1 MMLLESDRLG
11 PIEVDDA
18 SIVEL
23 PAGLL
28 GFEDTRR
35 YALVQAD
42 EHGAY
47 SWLHALD
54 DPSLAFL
61 TVVPGFFF
69 PDYSPDVSDDDV
81 AALDLTDAGDAQVL
95 CLVTIAGDDVTANLL
110 GPVVLNVANRTARQV
125 VLADQRWSTR
135 EPLVQAR

>member
-11 PIEVDDA
+11 SIEVDES

-28 GFEDTRR
+28 GFEEARR
-35 YALVQAD
+35 FALVQAD
-42 EHGAY
+42 EYGAY

-54 DPSLAFL
+54 DPGLAFL

-69 PDYSPDVSDDDV
+69 PDYAPDVPDDDA
-81 AALDLTDAGDAQVL
+81 AALDLTDPQDAQVL
-95 CLVTIAGDDVTANLL
+95 CLVTISGEAVTANLL
-110 GPVVLNVANRTARQV
+110 GPVVLNVSTRTARQV
-125 VLADQRWSTR
+125 VLADQGWSTR
-135 EPLVQAR
+135 EPLVRAG